1 MCWAACLFVF
11 WRPLAVAD
19 FRREY
24 QVADLSQVSAVEF
37 AQLVIGLSRRS
48 EVMRKIGGDPEDRM
62 LAAITGTRQAAP
74 VAQQQQRSQKRP
86 AVPSGNEYIRAARRL
101 HGRVH
106 VVKRGDVQA

>member
-1 MCWAACLFVF
+1 MCWAACLFVH

-48 EVMRKIGGDPEDRM
+48 EVMRKLGGDPEEQM
-62 LAAITGTRQAAP
+62 MAAITGTRQGAP
-74 VAQQQQRSQKRP
+74 VAQQQRSQKRP
-86 AVPSGNEYIRAARRL
+86 AVPSGDEYIRAARRL

>member
-1 MCWAACLFVF
+1 MCWAACLFVY

-24 QVADLSQVSAVEF
+24 QVADLSELSAVEF

-48 EVMRKIGGDPEDRM
+48 EVMRKIGGDPEEQM
-62 LAAITGTRQAAP
+62 MAAITGTRQASPMAH
-74 VAQQQQRSQKRP
+74 QQRSQKSP
-86 AVPSGNEYIRAARRL
+86 AVLSGDEYIRTARRL

-106 VVKRGDVQA
+106 VVKQGDVTA